1 LLPGLPRGLFFVF
14 GVKIIVLVSR
24 ALRILGKIKIENIC
38 VYGKEPYLCTP
49 QTKGSG
55 SYIEIGDHFLPG
67 HQLPG
72 VADFVP

>member
-1 LLPGLPRGLFFVF
+1 L
-14 GVKIIVLVSR
+14 KIIVLVSS
-24 ALRILGKIKIENIC
+24 ALRIQGKIKRENIC

-49 QTKGSG
+49 QTKGCG
-55 SYIEIGDHFLPG
+55 PYIEIGDHFLPG

>member
-1 LLPGLPRGLFFVF
+1 M
-14 GVKIIVLVSR
+14 
-24 ALRILGKIKIENIC
+24 ENIC

-49 QTKGSG
+49 QTKGCG
-55 SYIEIGDHFLPG
+55 PYIEIGDHFLPG